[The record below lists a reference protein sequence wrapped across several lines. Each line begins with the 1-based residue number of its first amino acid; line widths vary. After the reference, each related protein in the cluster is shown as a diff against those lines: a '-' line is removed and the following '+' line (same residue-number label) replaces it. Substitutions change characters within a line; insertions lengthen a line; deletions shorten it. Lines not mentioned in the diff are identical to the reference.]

1 MQRWSVVVPAKRLA
15 AAKTRLSPLT
25 SALSEDPAA
34 WHQQLVLALL
44 ADTVAAAR
52 DTPAVELVLV
62 VTDDPRAAA
71 EVRALGARTVGD
83 EPDSGLNAAL
93 AHGARRA
100 RAITAG
106 PVAALSSDL
115 PALRPA
121 ELAAA
126 LAAASALAAAGAPR
140 SFTADAAGTGT
151 TLLAVSFGELD
162 PHFGP
167 GSAAAHE
174 ASGGV
179 RLTGGWPG
187 LARDVDTPADLLAAR
202 ALGLGPATGAL
213 AQRLLAPPPAG

>member
-1 MQRWSVVVPAKRLA
+1 VQRWSVVVPAKRLA

-93 AHGARRA
+93 AHGARHA
-100 RAITAG
+100 RAVTAG

-121 ELAAA
+121 ELDAAQ
-126 LAAASALAAAGAPR
+126 LAAAAAPR
-140 SFTADAAGTGT
+140 GFVADAAGTGT
-151 TLLAVSFGELD
+151 TLLAVRHGGLD
-162 PHFGP
+162 PRFGP
-167 GSAAAHE
+167 GSAEAHAA
-174 ASGGV
+174 AGAVPLDGD
-179 RLTGGWPG
+179 WPG
-187 LARDVDTPADLLAAR
+187 LRQDVDTPADLRAACR
-202 ALGLGPATGAL
+202 MGVGGRTAALLSATSW
-213 AQRLLAPPPAG
+213 PPG